1 MTNHKFEII
10 NLKSPYGASRS
21 KEIINLKYIILCII
35 LVLCAP
41 IHAQIGMKELGD
53 SLTVWTGFS
62 PAWSSSVKVKSMRV
76 NKNKVTVRTN
86 TILKDVRWTPA
97 LVTEAKRKVSF
108 WVLGHEKGK
117 ITIQAG
123 KTNIDDLVTDCAKG
137 IMVNGKQH
145 DLTEHNIALYPS
157 HGLYFNRDRQEW
169 IWQRATLW
177 TTVEDLYSQEYVRL
191 IRQMLENAGATIY
204 TPRADLSQHALGVSG
219 MPQWTEGA
227 RYWLMSQNADTT
239 LWDLYEGDEY
249 KDDMKC
255 RAMWVNS
262 LKVPIDLCLA
272 FHTDGQDS
280 GNDSTIIG
288 TLVIY
293 TAKNDSG
300 LTVLRNGKDRERVNR
315 NLADII
321 QTQVTND
328 LRTLAPEWTRR
339 QLKEANYCESR
350 VPDVPSLILELLSHK
365 NMADMRYG
373 LDPNFRFAASRA
385 VYKGILRYI
394 NGKSAIVQPLPIRDL
409 GVQFTNDQSA
419 LLRWIPV
426 TDSLEPTAT
435 PTYYMV
441 YTQANDGEW
450 DVQQVTDTQVL
461 LPLQPGILY
470 NYYVV
475 AGNDGGLS
483 FPSPIISAYQS
494 NSPQDGLTGEAGL
507 TAKRS
512 NSEAVLIV
520 DAFHDVYGP
529 EWFAD
534 SLHAGIVPGTYACE
548 DGFSCAYIGQ
558 QWNYDRADEWKDDD
572 NCGWG
577 ACYRDHAG
585 FFTIGNTRDYA
596 AQHGR
601 ELWKMKISYTSC
613 TEGYLINDKLQIT
626 NYKLLDIVC
635 GRNRVP
641 LKTESYSLITE
652 YLSNGGRLLLSTDHF
667 SAIDPVWAD
676 TCLHARFYAAR
687 ATRSGRITSPRHR
700 IYQLQLEPNE
710 EQLFTPAPEGIMP
723 TDTLAIRMASYE
735 DMRCPA
741 AIGYQS
747 PITNHQSQMTSTLV
761 YSFPLEAVQSF
772 DKIYR
777 HAIEWLLRKE
787 E

>member
-1 MTNHKFEII
+1 MTNHKF
-10 NLKSPYGASRS
+10 
-21 KEIINLKYIILCII
+21 EIINLKYIILCII
-35 LVLCAP
+35 SVFCVPL
-41 IHAQIGMKELGD
+41 HAQIGMKELGD

-76 NKNKVTVRTN
+76 DKNKVTIRTN
-86 TILKDVRWTPA
+86 KTLKDVRWTPA
-97 LVTEAKRKVSF
+97 LVSEAKRKVSF

-117 ITIQAG
+117 ITIQTD
-123 KTNIDDLVTDCAKG
+123 KINIDDLVTDCAKG

-204 TPRADLSQHALGVSG
+204 TPRADLSQQALGVSG

-293 TAKNDSG
+293 TARNDSG

-394 NGKSAIVQPLPIRDL
+394 NGKSAIVQPLPVKDL

-426 TDSLEPTAT
+426 TDSLEPTAM

-461 LPLQPGILY
+461 LPLQPGIRY

-483 FPSPIISAYQS
+483 FPSPIISAYLS
-494 NSPQDGLTGEAGL
+494 AERSVSPQDGLC
-507 TAKRS
+507 S
-512 NSEAVLIV
+512 VSETVLIV
-520 DAFHDVYGP
+520 DAFNDVYGP

-585 FFTIGNTRDYA
+585 FFTIGNTHDYA

-613 TEGYLINDKLQIT
+613 TEGFLEEHRTQSTEHRLIDFI
-626 NYKLLDIVC
+626 C

-641 LKTESYSLITE
+641 LTAKSQQLIADH
-652 YLSNGGRLLLSTDHF
+652 LANGGRLLLSTDHF

-687 ATRSGRITSPRHR
+687 ATRSGRVTSPRHR

-741 AIGYQS
+741 GVGYK
-747 PITNHQSQMTSTLV
+747 TSTLV

-777 HAIEWLLRKE
+777 HAIEWLLKKE
-787 E
+787 